1 MAVEVVVRGAV
12 VDMEAA
18 DMVVVILRIMV
29 EEEVEMG
36 VAIPVGVAV
45 LAVRGVILLVMV
57 EVAVR
62 GDPRRHH
69 HHHMMGMVTTVILN
83 GIVTL

>member
-1 MAVEVVVRGAV
+1 MAVVVVVRGAV

-18 DMVVVILRIMV
+18 DMVVVILHIMV
-29 EEEVEMG
+29 GEEVEMG
-36 VAIPVGVAV
+36 VVIPVGVAV